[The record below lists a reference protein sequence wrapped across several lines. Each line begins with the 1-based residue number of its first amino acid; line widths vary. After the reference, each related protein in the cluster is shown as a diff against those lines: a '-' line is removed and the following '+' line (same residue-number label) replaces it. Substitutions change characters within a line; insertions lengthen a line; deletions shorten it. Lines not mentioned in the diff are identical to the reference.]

1 MKISIRN
8 RRVNSKHRRSLLR
21 NKVANR
27 KAKRERLRRQL
38 AERQRKLEHRLDKT
52 RFGDDCGP
60 VFTAA
65 NIRYEIAE
73 RVNGLSFGGIGVFHM
88 LARRIGLIDAIDR
101 NLQLLKIHLP
111 YHESDHVL
119 NIAYNTL
126 CNGACL
132 QDLELHRN
140 NVNYLDALGARR
152 IPDPT
157 TAGDFCRR
165 FSQGTIDI
173 LQDTFDDVRIG
184 VWQQQPPAFFEQAR
198 LDADGTMT
206 PTTGACK
213 EGMDISYNGVWGYHP
228 LVVSLANTR
237 EVLRIVNRPG
247 NRPSHEGAADA
258 LDKAIATC
266 LRGGFRKVL
275 LRGDTD
281 FSQTEHL
288 DRWHNTGRI
297 TFIFGYDCRPNM
309 KQLAEDIPNSAWKK
323 LARPGRPEPLTEPR
337 RRPDNVKDRI
347 VRERGFE
354 TLRLRCEDVA
364 DWTYQPSACKRA
376 YRLIVLRKNIS
387 KEKGE
392 QRLFDEIRYFFYI
405 TNDVISDADEIVYSA
420 NDRCHQE
427 NLLQQLKTGLH
438 ALTAPVDNLES
449 NWAYMV
455 MSALAWN
462 LKAWA
467 ALMLPE
473 TPGRWHQKYQADKQ
487 WLLNLEFK
495 AFLNTMVAIPCQLIR
510 QARRLVFRV
519 LAYHPQLATF
529 FRLVEVLR
537 C

>member
-1 MKISIRN
+1 VKVKIHKHGT
-8 RRVNSKHRRSLLR
+8 NSKYQRRHRRDQ
-21 NKVANR
+21 
-27 KAKRERLRRQL
+27 KADRRRRRERVRQQLADRKREIAR
-38 AERQRKLEHRLDKT
+38 RLDKT
-52 RFGDDCGP
+52 IPVDTSRP

-65 NIRYEIAE
+65 SVRYEVAE
-73 RVNGLSFGGIGVFHM
+73 RVHGLSFGGITVFHM
-88 LARRIGLIDAIDR
+88 LARRLGLIEAIDR
-101 NLQLLKIHLP
+101 RLHLLKIYLP

-119 NIAYNTL
+119 NIAFNSL

-132 QDLELHRN
+132 QDLELRRN
-140 NVNYLDALGARR
+140 DVNYLDALGARR

-165 FSQGTIDI
+165 FTQSHIDI
-173 LQDTFDDVRIG
+173 LQDVFDDTRVG
-184 VWQQQPPAFFEQAR
+184 VWQQQPAKFFDEAR
-198 LDADGTMT
+198 LDADGTMV
-206 PTTGACK
+206 PTTGQCK
-213 EGMDISYNGVWGYHP
+213 QGMDIDHNGVWGYHA

-237 EVLRIVNRPG
+237 EVLRIVNRSG

-281 FSQTEHL
+281 FSQTQHL

-297 TFIFGYDCRPNM
+297 TFIFGYDCMPNM
-309 KQLAEDIPNSAWKK
+309 KALAESIADSDWKQ
-323 LARPGRPEPLTEPR
+323 LARPSRPEPLTGPR
-337 RRPDNVKDRI
+337 QRPDNVKDRI

-354 TLRLRCEDVA
+354 TLRLRWEDIA
-364 DWTYQPSACKRA
+364 DTTYRPHACQRA

-387 KEKGE
+387 REKGE
-392 QRLFDEIRYFFYI
+392 QRLFDEIRYFFYL
-405 TNDVISDADEIVYSA
+405 TNDTLSDAADIVYSA

-427 NLLQQLKTGLH
+427 NLLQQLKNGLH
-438 ALTAPVDNLES
+438 ALTAPVGNLES

-467 ALMLPE
+467 ALVLPE
-473 TPGRWHQKYQADKQ
+473 TPGRWQAKHHAEKQ
-487 WLLNLEFK
+487 RLLGMEFK
-495 AFLNTMVAIPCQLIR
+495 AFLNAMVAIPCQIIR

-519 LAYHPQLATF
+519 LAYNPQLAIF
-529 FRLVEVLR
+529 FRLVDVLR